1 MLPRLNLQ
9 RSMLAWRLDTAS
21 RASGRRIGWEQRV
34 LLEGPAR
41 QVWRNVLDLVAGPW
55 WLLSLGLAVVA
66 IPFEAWLPMPGPY
79 LGLALPLVPASMY
92 AVIAVVRLLNSVGAR
107 ASEQIELDVR
117 GNRDVLA
124 GLSIAGYVLAL
135 GLTLAIGWA
144 IFGQPR

>member
-1 MLPRLNLQ
+1 
-9 RSMLAWRLDTAS
+9 MLAWRLDAAS

-41 QVWRNVLDLVAGPW
+41 QVWRNVLDLVSGPW

-92 AVIAVVRLLNSVGAR
+92 AVAALVRLHNSVGAR
-107 ASEQIELDVR
+107 ASEHIELDVR
-117 GNRDVLA
+117 GDRGVLA

-135 GLTLAIGWA
+135 GLTLVIGWA